1 MRTRVKTTSKFIVKP
16 ENKVVVCNMS
26 VDMQIYKSGGYR
38 CIDPNWWTTKFPK
51 VNCYGE
57 FTVTAIARCNSEDT
71 FDEATGKKIAES
83 RAKAK
88 AFKTATNVWLCIT
101 KGLKEQA
108 NMAGT
113 MARNCELVREVEV
126 KHVEKLSE

>member
-38 CIDPNWWTTKFPK
+38 CIDPNWWTTKFSK

-108 NMAGT
+108 NIAGT
-113 MARNCELVREVEV
+113 MAKNCELVREVEV

>member
-1 MRTRVKTTSKFIVKP
+1 MKTRVRTTSKFIVKP

-57 FTVTAIARCNSEDT
+57 FTVTAKARCNSDDT

-88 AFKTATNVWLCIT
+88 TFKTAKNVWGCIAEN
-101 KGLKEQA
+101 LF
-108 NMAGT
+108 NMA
-113 MARNCELVREVEV
+113 EVAGQTCRSCAAVEEIEV
-126 KHVEKLSE
+126 NHVKKLSE